1 MNLQIAENLRRLRQ
15 EQGLTQATLAERLG
29 VSYQAVSRWENK
41 SSYPDIELLPAIA
54 ALFGVTVD
62 YLLGN
67 TDRNA
72 GREWWETW
80 HELNDPSE
88 RLLHLRRMHRAFPDD
103 QEVFLRLCESVTD
116 RDECYRLTEEF
127 LAQCTIPFFRA
138 RAIKHMICVED
149 EERVMDYMYE
159 RNIPEEA
166 WDALLEQRY
175 LIRGETEKFRQ
186 KSQWLLYEHLREAFI
201 RLSTPALN
209 ELPRDPSEGADGART
224 VLSIIAALTDTTLTA
239 EHPVAGDGEPD
250 LWYHERIWAGITLAC
265 AAAHT
270 GDAEHAMTL
279 LSDAAELL
287 DRVRHLGKDE
297 PLSYRTCGLDTFDRP
312 RARCSLYYDG
322 EHMEKVLSHPAF
334 AVLRESSPFDRR
346 FAACERIFLRQPKSM
361 SPGHL

>member
-15 EQGLTQATLAERLG
+15 EQGLTQAMLAERLG

-67 TDRNA
+67 TDHNA
-72 GREWWETW
+72 VREWWETW
-80 HELNDPSE
+80 HELNDPGE
-88 RLLHLRRMHRAFPDD
+88 RLLHLRRMHRAFPDN

-138 RAIKHMICVED
+138 RAIKHMIYVED

-159 RNIPEEA
+159 KNIPEEA

-175 LIRGETEKFRQ
+175 LIRGETEKSRQ

-201 RLSTPALN
+201 RFSGPCLN
-209 ELPRDPSEGADGART
+209 ELPADPTVGRAGARI
-224 VLSIIAALTDTTLTA
+224 VLDLIAALTDSHLTDA
-239 EHPVAGDGEPD
+239 HPVAGDGGPD
-250 LWYHERIWAGITLAC
+250 LWHHERIWAGITLAC
-265 AAAHT
+265 IAAYEGET
-270 GDAEHAMTL
+270 DHAMAL
-279 LSDAAELL
+279 LSDASALL
-287 DRVRHLGKDE
+287 EEIRRLDKDE
-297 PLSYRTCGLDTFDRP
+297 VLSYRTYGLDTLDRS
-312 RARCSLYYDG
+312 RARCGLSYGGD
-322 EHMEKVLSHPAF
+322 HMEQALSHPAF
-334 AVLRESSPFDRR
+334 AALRESPTYGRR
-346 FAACERIFLRQPKSM
+346 FAACKKIFLQ
-361 SPGHL
+361 